1 MYHLLLST
9 CNLTGF
15 MLNCICGRRDFFPQ
29 GVPWLCKTCTASFFA
44 KIAGK
49 NSASNAKSRRRPS
62 PAKKFDKNLHQ
73 QKNLVY
79 YICKR
84 EGQLLPIRQ
93 TDSPSEFLSF
103 YVCAAAERR
112 GLFAAG
118 RIRHTVC
125 VNTHKKRKEKNL
137 MKIIQQDEKVIA
149 YIEKDDTNE
158 RKIIESVQENGVT
171 DFEVDSENPMLYSED
186 GLLYGKKKTMPNGE
200 TRLTLIAAPPDKKG
214 TVKVAYGTEIIAG
227 DAFADSKA
235 SKVIL
240 PETVTTITSY
250 AFNNCENL
258 REVVMN
264 EGLTHIDEY
273 AFRLC
278 PLLDDIT
285 IPDTVLDIMANAF
298 CESPLRNLKFQ
309 NRPQKCN
316 NRLKIAYGA
325 FGWCHADEI
334 ELPYRLVSLS
344 DNNFVKVRRVVIN
357 CYDTSDIEPILN
369 ALIVR
374 NFVPLNE
381 ASDYYDPKCN
391 CALEVCIGG
400 VNVYIPKIMDGYV
413 KGKFL
418 ENISDAM
425 QLIEKPL
432 NEKLYDLQMYA
443 LDAAET
449 PLDASYDAA
458 MKVYCNTEDRA
469 IKEKAKKILQ
479 THSQNIIQAF
489 YKSEDVKKLM
499 DYLKFGLHNMKD
511 IEVVL
516 ENDFRTDAAD
526 MNACMLQ
533 ALGNSPCKQKFLL

>member
-1 MYHLLLST
+1 
-9 CNLTGF
+9 
-15 MLNCICGRRDFFPQ
+15 
-29 GVPWLCKTCTASFFA
+29 
-44 KIAGK
+44 
-49 NSASNAKSRRRPS
+49 
-62 PAKKFDKNLHQ
+62 
-73 QKNLVY
+73 
-79 YICKR
+79 
-84 EGQLLPIRQ
+84 
-93 TDSPSEFLSF
+93 
-103 YVCAAAERR
+103 
-112 GLFAAG
+112 
-118 RIRHTVC
+118 
-125 VNTHKKRKEKNL
+125 

-149 YIEKDDTNE
+149 YIDKDETNE
-158 RKIIESVQENGVT
+158 RKIMNMKMIESVQENGVT

-240 PETVTTITSY
+240 PETVTAITPY

-258 REVVMN
+258 KEVVLS
-264 EGLTHIDEY
+264 EGLTHIDEC
-273 AFRLC
+273 AFRMC

-285 IPDTVLDIMANAF
+285 IPDTVLDIMSNAF

-316 NRLKIAYGA
+316 SRLKIAYGA

-374 NFVPLNE
+374 NFVPLDE
-381 ASDYYDPKCN
+381 ASDYYDPRCN

-413 KGKFL
+413 KGKFI

-432 NEKLYDLQMYA
+432 NEKLHDLQMYT

-458 MKVYCNTEDRA
+458 MKVYCNTEDSE
-469 IKEKAKKILQ
+469 IKEKAKKILK
-479 THSQNIIQAF
+479 TRSQNIMLAF
-489 YKSEDVKKLM
+489 YKSGDVKKLM
-499 DYLKFGLHNMKD
+499 DYLKLGLHKVED
-511 IEVVL
+511 IKTVL
-516 ENDFRTDAAD
+516 ENNFRTDAAD

-533 ALGNSPCKQKFLL
+533 ALGNSSCKPKFLL

>member
-1 MYHLLLST
+1 MY
-9 CNLTGF
+9 
-15 MLNCICGRRDFFPQ
+15 
-29 GVPWLCKTCTASFFA
+29 KY
-44 KIAGK
+44 KKKGK
-49 NSASNAKSRRRPS
+49 
-62 PAKKFDKNLHQ
+62 
-73 QKNLVY
+73 
-79 YICKR
+79 
-84 EGQLLPIRQ
+84 E
-93 TDSPSEFLSF
+93 
-103 YVCAAAERR
+103 
-112 GLFAAG
+112 
-118 RIRHTVC
+118 
-125 VNTHKKRKEKNL
+125 L
-137 MKIIQQDEKVIA
+137 MKIIQQDEKIIA
-149 YIEKDDTNE
+149 CIGKDETNE
-158 RKIIESVQENGVT
+158 RRIMNMKMIESIQENGVT
-171 DFEVDSENPMLYSED
+171 DFEVDSENPRLYSES

-227 DAFADSKA
+227 DAFTDSKA

-240 PETVTTITSY
+240 PKTVTSIAPD
-250 AFNNCENL
+250 AFNNCKNL
-258 REVVMN
+258 KEVVLS
-264 EGLTHIDEY
+264 EGLTYIGEC
-273 AFRLC
+273 AFRMC
-278 PLLDDIT
+278 PLLDNIT

-309 NRPQKCN
+309 NRPQECN

-374 NFVPLNE
+374 NFVPLDE

-432 NEKLYDLQMYA
+432 NEKLHDLQIYA
-443 LDAAET
+443 MDAAET

>member
-1 MYHLLLST
+1 
-9 CNLTGF
+9 
-15 MLNCICGRRDFFPQ
+15 
-29 GVPWLCKTCTASFFA
+29 
-44 KIAGK
+44 
-49 NSASNAKSRRRPS
+49 
-62 PAKKFDKNLHQ
+62 
-73 QKNLVY
+73 
-79 YICKR
+79 
-84 EGQLLPIRQ
+84 
-93 TDSPSEFLSF
+93 
-103 YVCAAAERR
+103 
-112 GLFAAG
+112 
-118 RIRHTVC
+118 
-125 VNTHKKRKEKNL
+125 
-137 MKIIQQDEKVIA
+137 MKIIQQNEKVIA
-149 YIEKDDTNE
+149 CIGKDDTNE
-158 RKIIESVQENGVT
+158 RKIMEMIESVQENGVT

-240 PETVTTITSY
+240 PETVTSIAPY
-250 AFNNCENL
+250 AFNNCKNL
-258 REVVMN
+258 REVVLN
-264 EGLTHIDEY
+264 EGLTHIGEY
-273 AFRLC
+273 SFRMC
-278 PLLDDIT
+278 HLLDDVT

-325 FGWCHADEI
+325 FRWCHADEI

-357 CYDTSDIEPILN
+357 CYDTSDIESILN

-374 NFVPLNE
+374 NFVPLDE
-381 ASDYYDPKCN
+381 ASDYYDPRCN
-391 CALEVCIGG
+391 CALEICIGG
-400 VNVYIPKIMDGYV
+400 ANVYIPKIMDGYV

-432 NEKLYDLQMYA
+432 NEKLHDLQMYA

-449 PLDASYDAA
+449 HLDASYDAA
-458 MKVYCNTEDRA
+458 MKVYCNTEARE
-469 IKEKAKKILQ
+469 IKEKAKKILK
-479 THSQNIIQAF
+479 THSQNIIRAF
-489 YKSEDVKKLM
+489 YKSGDVKKLM
-499 DYLKFGLHNMKD
+499 DYLKLDLHKVED
-511 IEVVL
+511 VEVVL

-533 ALGNSPCKQKFLL
+533 VLEKSSCKPKFLL

>member
-1 MYHLLLST
+1 
-9 CNLTGF
+9 
-15 MLNCICGRRDFFPQ
+15 
-29 GVPWLCKTCTASFFA
+29 
-44 KIAGK
+44 
-49 NSASNAKSRRRPS
+49 
-62 PAKKFDKNLHQ
+62 
-73 QKNLVY
+73 
-79 YICKR
+79 
-84 EGQLLPIRQ
+84 
-93 TDSPSEFLSF
+93 
-103 YVCAAAERR
+103 
-112 GLFAAG
+112 
-118 RIRHTVC
+118 
-125 VNTHKKRKEKNL
+125 
-137 MKIIQQDEKVIA
+137 MKIIRQNEKVIA
-149 YIEKDDTNE
+149 CIGKDDANE
-158 RKIIESVQENGVT
+158 RKIMEMIESVQENGVT

-240 PETVTTITSY
+240 PKTVTSITPY

-258 REVVMN
+258 KEVVLS
-264 EGLTHIDEY
+264 EGLTHIGEC
-273 AFRLC
+273 AFRMC

-285 IPDTVLDIMANAF
+285 IPDTVLDIMSNAF

-357 CYDTSDIEPILN
+357 CYDTSDIESILN

-381 ASDYYDPKCN
+381 ASDYYDPRCN
-391 CALEVCIGG
+391 CALEVCFGG
-400 VNVYIPKIMDGYV
+400 VNAYIPKIMGRNV

-418 ENISDAM
+418 KDISDVM
-425 QLIEKPL
+425 QIAEKPL
-432 NEKLYDLQMYA
+432 NKKLHDLQMYA

-458 MKVYCNTEDRA
+458 MKVYCNTEDSE
-469 IKEKAKKILQ
+469 IKEKAKKVLKM
-479 THSQNIIQAF
+479 HSRNIIRAF
-489 YKSEDVKKLM
+489 YKSGDAKKLM
-499 DYLKFGLHNMKD
+499 DYLKLGLHKVED
-511 IEVVL
+511 IETVL
-516 ENDFRTDAAD
+516 ESDFRTDAAD

-533 ALGNSPCKQKFLL
+533 ALGNSSCKQKFLL

>member
-1 MYHLLLST
+1 MKPEAPHL
-9 CNLTGF
+9 
-15 MLNCICGRRDFFPQ
+15 RRF
-29 GVPWLCKTCTASFFA
+29 FFA
-44 KIAGK
+44 GK
-49 NSASNAKSRRRPS
+49 RVVMVADDLPAAPDLPRPLTAAWGFVFCCRRN
-62 PAKKFDKNLHQ
+62 PAYCMYKYKKK
-73 QKNLVY
+73 
-79 YICKR
+79 
-84 EGQLLPIRQ
+84 G
-93 TDSPSEFLSF
+93 
-103 YVCAAAERR
+103 
-112 GLFAAG
+112 
-118 RIRHTVC
+118 
-125 VNTHKKRKEKNL
+125 KEL

-149 YIEKDDTNE
+149 CIGKDETNE
-158 RKIIESVQENGVT
+158 RKIMNMKMIESIQENGVT
-171 DFEVDSENPMLYSED
+171 DFEVDSENPRLYSES

-240 PETVTTITSY
+240 PETITAITPY
-250 AFNNCENL
+250 AFNNCKNL
-258 REVVMN
+258 KEVVLS
-264 EGLTHIDEY
+264 EGLTHIDEC
-273 AFRLC
+273 AFRMC

-285 IPDTVLDIMANAF
+285 IPDTVLDIMSNAF

-325 FGWCHADEI
+325 FRWCHADEI

-381 ASDYYDPKCN
+381 ASDYYDPRCN

-432 NEKLYDLQMYA
+432 NEKLHDLQIYA
-443 LDAAET
+443 MDAAET

-489 YKSEDVKKLM
+489 YKSGDVKKLM
-499 DYLKFGLHNMKD
+499 DYLKLGLHKVED
-511 IEVVL
+511 IEVVMK
-516 ENDFRTDAAD
+516 NDFRTDATD

-533 ALGNSPCKQKFLL
+533 ALESSPCKPKFLL

>member
-1 MYHLLLST
+1 
-9 CNLTGF
+9 
-15 MLNCICGRRDFFPQ
+15 
-29 GVPWLCKTCTASFFA
+29 
-44 KIAGK
+44 
-49 NSASNAKSRRRPS
+49 
-62 PAKKFDKNLHQ
+62 
-73 QKNLVY
+73 
-79 YICKR
+79 
-84 EGQLLPIRQ
+84 
-93 TDSPSEFLSF
+93 
-103 YVCAAAERR
+103 
-112 GLFAAG
+112 
-118 RIRHTVC
+118 
-125 VNTHKKRKEKNL
+125 
-137 MKIIQQDEKVIA
+137 MKIIQQDEKEIA

-171 DFEVDSENPMLYSED
+171 DFEVDSENPMLYPED

-240 PETVTTITSY
+240 PETVTSITPY

-258 REVVMN
+258 KEVVLS
-264 EGLTHIDEY
+264 EGLTHIGEC
-273 AFRLC
+273 AFRMC

-285 IPDTVLDIMANAF
+285 IPDTVLDIMSNAF

-381 ASDYYDPKCN
+381 ASDYYDPRCN
-391 CALEVCIGG
+391 CALEVCFGG
-400 VNVYIPKIMDGYV
+400 VNAYIPKIMGRNV

-418 ENISDAM
+418 KDISDVM
-425 QLIEKPL
+425 QITEKPL
-432 NEKLYDLQMYA
+432 SEKLHDLQMYA

>member
-1 MYHLLLST
+1 
-9 CNLTGF
+9 
-15 MLNCICGRRDFFPQ
+15 
-29 GVPWLCKTCTASFFA
+29 
-44 KIAGK
+44 
-49 NSASNAKSRRRPS
+49 
-62 PAKKFDKNLHQ
+62 
-73 QKNLVY
+73 
-79 YICKR
+79 
-84 EGQLLPIRQ
+84 
-93 TDSPSEFLSF
+93 
-103 YVCAAAERR
+103 
-112 GLFAAG
+112 
-118 RIRHTVC
+118 
-125 VNTHKKRKEKNL
+125 
-137 MKIIQQDEKVIA
+137 MKIIQQDEKIIA
-149 YIEKDDTNE
+149 YIDKDETNE
-158 RKIIESVQENGVT
+158 RKIMNMKMIESIQENGVT
-171 DFEVDSENPMLYSED
+171 DYEVNSENPRLYSES

-227 DAFADSKA
+227 DAFTDSKA

-240 PETVTTITSY
+240 PKTVTSIAPD
-250 AFNNCENL
+250 AFNNCKNL
-258 REVVMN
+258 KEVVLS
-264 EGLTHIDEY
+264 EGLTYIGEC
-273 AFRLC
+273 AFRMC
-278 PLLDDIT
+278 PLLDNIT

-309 NRPQKCN
+309 NRPQECN

-374 NFVPLNE
+374 NFVPLDE

-413 KGKFL
+413 KEKFL

-432 NEKLYDLQMYA
+432 NEKLYDLQMYV

-449 PLDASYDAA
+449 QLDASYDAA
-458 MKVYCNTEDRA
+458 MKVYCNTEDSE
-469 IKEKAKKILQ
+469 IKEKAKGILK
-479 THSQNIIQAF
+479 THSRSVIRAF
-489 YKSEDVKKLM
+489 YKSGDVKKLI
-499 DYLKFGLHNMKD
+499 DYLKLGLYKVGD
-511 IEVVL
+511 VEAVL
-516 ENDFRTDAAD
+516 KNNFRTDATD

-533 ALGNSPCKQKFLL
+533 ALENSPCKPKFLL

>member
-1 MYHLLLST
+1 
-9 CNLTGF
+9 
-15 MLNCICGRRDFFPQ
+15 
-29 GVPWLCKTCTASFFA
+29 
-44 KIAGK
+44 
-49 NSASNAKSRRRPS
+49 
-62 PAKKFDKNLHQ
+62 
-73 QKNLVY
+73 
-79 YICKR
+79 
-84 EGQLLPIRQ
+84 
-93 TDSPSEFLSF
+93 
-103 YVCAAAERR
+103 
-112 GLFAAG
+112 
-118 RIRHTVC
+118 
-125 VNTHKKRKEKNL
+125 
-137 MKIIQQDEKVIA
+137 MKIIQQDEKIIA
-149 YIEKDDTNE
+149 YIDKDETNE
-158 RKIIESVQENGVT
+158 RKIMNMKMIESIQENGVT
-171 DFEVDSENPMLYSED
+171 DYEVNSENPRLYSES

-227 DAFADSKA
+227 DAFTDSKA

-240 PETVTTITSY
+240 PKTVTSIAPD
-250 AFNNCENL
+250 AFNNCKNL
-258 REVVMN
+258 KEVVLS
-264 EGLTHIDEY
+264 EGLTYIGEC
-273 AFRLC
+273 AFRMC
-278 PLLDDIT
+278 PLLDNIT

-309 NRPQKCN
+309 NRPQECN

-334 ELPYRLVSLS
+334 ELPYRMVSLS

-374 NFVPLNE
+374 NFVPLDE

-432 NEKLYDLQMYA
+432 NEKLYDLQMYV

-449 PLDASYDAA
+449 QLDASYDAA
-458 MKVYCNTEDRA
+458 MKVYCNTEDSE
-469 IKEKAKKILQ
+469 IKEKAKGILK
-479 THSQNIIQAF
+479 THSRSIIRAF
-489 YKSEDVKKLM
+489 YKSGDVKKLI
-499 DYLKFGLHNMKD
+499 DYLKLGLYKVGD
-511 IEVVL
+511 VEAVL
-516 ENDFRTDAAD
+516 KNNFRTDATD

-533 ALGNSPCKQKFLL
+533 ALENSPCKPKFLL

>member
-1 MYHLLLST
+1 
-9 CNLTGF
+9 
-15 MLNCICGRRDFFPQ
+15 
-29 GVPWLCKTCTASFFA
+29 
-44 KIAGK
+44 
-49 NSASNAKSRRRPS
+49 
-62 PAKKFDKNLHQ
+62 
-73 QKNLVY
+73 
-79 YICKR
+79 
-84 EGQLLPIRQ
+84 
-93 TDSPSEFLSF
+93 
-103 YVCAAAERR
+103 
-112 GLFAAG
+112 
-118 RIRHTVC
+118 
-125 VNTHKKRKEKNL
+125 

-149 YIEKDDTNE
+149 YIDKDETNE
-158 RKIIESVQENGVT
+158 RKIMNMKMIESIHENGVT
-171 DFEVDSENPMLYSED
+171 DYEVNGENPRLYSQN

-200 TRLTLIAAPPDKKG
+200 TRLTLITAPPDKKG

-240 PETVTTITSY
+240 PETITSIAPY

-258 REVVMN
+258 REVVLN
-264 EGLTHIDEY
+264 EGLTHIGEC
-273 AFRLC
+273 AFRMC

-357 CYDTSDIEPILN
+357 CYDTSDIESILN

-374 NFVPLNE
+374 NFAPLDE
-381 ASDYYDPKCN
+381 ASDYYDTRCN
-391 CALEVCIGG
+391 CALEVCFGG
-400 VNVYIPKIMDGYV
+400 VNAYIPKIMGRNI
-413 KGKFL
+413 KRKFL
-418 ENISDAM
+418 KDISDIM
-425 QLIEKPL
+425 QIAEKPL
-432 NEKLYDLQMYA
+432 SEKLHDLQMYA

-458 MKVYCNTEDRA
+458 IKVYRNTEDRA
-469 IKEKAKKILQ
+469 IKEKAKKILKV
-479 THSQNIIQAF
+479 HSQNIIRAF
-489 YKSEDVKKLM
+489 YKSGDVKKLM
-499 DYLKFGLHNMKD
+499 DYLKLDLHKVED
-511 IEVVL
+511 VEVVL
-516 ENDFRTDAAD
+516 KNDFRTDAAD

-533 ALGNSPCKQKFLL
+533 VLEKSFCKQKFLL

>member
-1 MYHLLLST
+1 
-9 CNLTGF
+9 
-15 MLNCICGRRDFFPQ
+15 
-29 GVPWLCKTCTASFFA
+29 
-44 KIAGK
+44 
-49 NSASNAKSRRRPS
+49 
-62 PAKKFDKNLHQ
+62 
-73 QKNLVY
+73 
-79 YICKR
+79 
-84 EGQLLPIRQ
+84 
-93 TDSPSEFLSF
+93 
-103 YVCAAAERR
+103 
-112 GLFAAG
+112 
-118 RIRHTVC
+118 
-125 VNTHKKRKEKNL
+125 
-137 MKIIQQDEKVIA
+137 MKIIQQDEKIIA
-149 YIEKDDTNE
+149 YIDKDETNE
-158 RKIIESVQENGVT
+158 RKIMNMKMIESIQENGVT
-171 DFEVDSENPMLYSED
+171 DYEVNSENPRLYSES

-240 PETVTTITSY
+240 PETVTSITPY
-250 AFNNCENL
+250 AFSNCENL
-258 REVVMN
+258 KEVVLS
-264 EGLTHIDEY
+264 EGLTHIGEC
-273 AFRLC
+273 AFRMC

-285 IPDTVLDIMANAF
+285 IPDTVLDIMSNAF
-298 CESPLRNLKFQ
+298 CERPLRNLKCQ
-309 NRPQKCN
+309 NRPQECN

-374 NFVPLNE
+374 NFVPLDE
-381 ASDYYDPKCN
+381 ASDYYDPRCN

-432 NEKLYDLQMYA
+432 NEKLHDLQMYA

-458 MKVYCNTEDRA
+458 MKVYCNTEARE
-469 IKEKAKKILQ
+469 IKEKAKKILK
-479 THSQNIIQAF
+479 THSQNIILTF
-489 YKSEDVKKLM
+489 YKSGDVKKLM
-499 DYLKFGLHNMKD
+499 DYLKLGLHKVED
-511 IEVVL
+511 VEVVMK
-516 ENDFRTDAAD
+516 NDFRTDAVD

-533 ALGNSPCKQKFLL
+533 ALENNSCKPKFLL

>member
-1 MYHLLLST
+1 
-9 CNLTGF
+9 
-15 MLNCICGRRDFFPQ
+15 
-29 GVPWLCKTCTASFFA
+29 
-44 KIAGK
+44 
-49 NSASNAKSRRRPS
+49 
-62 PAKKFDKNLHQ
+62 
-73 QKNLVY
+73 
-79 YICKR
+79 
-84 EGQLLPIRQ
+84 
-93 TDSPSEFLSF
+93 
-103 YVCAAAERR
+103 
-112 GLFAAG
+112 
-118 RIRHTVC
+118 
-125 VNTHKKRKEKNL
+125 
-137 MKIIQQDEKVIA
+137 MKIIKEDEKVIA
-149 YIEKDDTNE
+149 CIEKDDTNE
-158 RKIIESVQENGVT
+158 QKLIEMIESVQANGVT
-171 DFEVDSENPMLYSED
+171 DYKVDAKNPRLYSKG
-186 GLLYGKKKTMPNGE
+186 GLLYSKKKTMPNGKVK
-200 TRLTLIAAPPDKKG
+200 LMLISVPPDKKG

-285 IPDTVLDIMANAF
+285 IPDTVMDIMYNAF
-298 CESPLRNLKFQ
+298 SESPLRNLKFQ

-334 ELPYRLVSLS
+334 ELPNRLVSLS
-344 DNNFVKVRRVVIN
+344 DDNFAKARRVVIN

-381 ASDYYDPKCN
+381 ASDYYDPRCN

-413 KGKFL
+413 KGTFIEK
-418 ENISDAM
+418 M
-425 QLIEKPL
+425 QLVEKPL

-443 LDAAET
+443 MDAAET

-526 MNACMLQ
+526 MNAYMLQ